1 MGDVTE
7 NRFNGLMA
15 EKKPD
20 RGHLRSHHEGKKWPS
35 RAAPGSHGYDGKG
48 EAEAV
53 STPLHPQL
61 RLICQRLPRFVG
73 PMTVSSLFQHSGEC
87 TIFTACL

>member
-1 MGDVTE
+1 MSKLELMGDVTE

-35 RAAPGSHGYDGKG
+35 RAAPGSPGYDGKG

-53 STPLHPQL
+53 STPSILNYGL
-61 RLICQRLPRFVG
+61 SASDFLD
-73 PMTVSSLFQHSGEC
+73 SL
-87 TIFTACL
+87 AR